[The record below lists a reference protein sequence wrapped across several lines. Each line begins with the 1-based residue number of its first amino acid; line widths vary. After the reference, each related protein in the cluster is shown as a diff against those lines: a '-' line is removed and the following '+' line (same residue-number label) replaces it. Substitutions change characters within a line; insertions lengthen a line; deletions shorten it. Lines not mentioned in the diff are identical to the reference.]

1 MKKQYIFL
9 VIIFILFYM
18 LYLIFSYKYR
28 EYKINYHIEEI
39 TNLNE
44 QISESINEAGDL
56 IEYKTTASYRNK
68 LLKQEQWLKNK
79 WEKVIYLTDE
89 KKFKKFT
96 DPKAMDKYE
105 KSIVGQIDKEKDII
119 QNMSN
124 IEKWKYIIFH
134 TVNES

>member
-1 MKKQYIFL
+1 
-9 VIIFILFYM
+9 M

-68 LLKQEQWLKNK
+68 LLKQEQ
-79 WEKVIYLTDE
+79 
-89 KKFKKFT
+89 
-96 DPKAMDKYE
+96 
-105 KSIVGQIDKEKDII
+105 
-119 QNMSN
+119 
-124 IEKWKYIIFH
+124 
-134 TVNES
+134 